1 MSRRGTLI
9 KFGVFAVVS
18 GGLLAILFNT
28 MTNTTSG
35 ETRQFTGTFTN
46 VSGLRPG
53 DDVRAA
59 GVSVGR
65 VQSIE
70 VTGDGLASVNFV
82 LGKNQTIYENTS
94 MVVRYQNLLGQRYLA
109 LVSGEGTADSLP
121 RGATI
126 PTSRTS
132 PGFDLTALLNGF
144 EPLFETLE
152 PEQINKLS
160 GSIIAVLQGE
170 GGTIE
175 TLLEETASLTTTLA
189 DNDEVFGRVVDNLT
203 PVLENLAA
211 HGNEFDTTVDQLGSL
226 TSALAKERKT
236 IGDSLDGLSELS
248 AATSGLVA
256 QSRPDLARNVK
267 TLSELSKTVV
277 ESRKEVGLVFDN
289 LPLATSA
296 FSRPMSHGSWLNI
309 YICNLALDLAGSTIN
324 VGSAGGPYS
333 EVCR

>member
-1 MSRRGTLI
+1 MRVMAI
-9 KFGVFAVVS
+9 KFGVFAAIALS
-18 GGLLAILFNT
+18 LLLVLYNT
-28 MTNTTSG
+28 MANSMSG
-35 ETRQFTGTFTN
+35 DSRKYVGEFTN

-65 VQSIE
+65 VKGIKIN
-70 VTGDGLASVNFV
+70 GKGLAEVDFV
-82 LGKNQTIYENTS
+82 LGGNQRIYENTT

-109 LVSGEGTADSLP
+109 LMPGEGKAP
-121 RGATI
+121 AVPAGATV

-144 EPLFETLE
+144 EPLFQTLE

-160 GSIIAVLQGE
+160 GSIVAVLQGE

-175 TLLEETASLTTTLA
+175 TLLEETASMSTRLA
-189 DNDEVFGRVVDNLT
+189 DNDEVFGRVIDNLT

-211 HGNEFDTTVDQLGSL
+211 HGNEFDTTVNQLDTL
-226 TSALAKERKT
+226 TKGLARERKT

-248 AATSGLVA
+248 AATA
-256 QSRPDLARNVK
+256 DITTEARPDLARDLK
-267 TLSELSKTVV
+267 TLSKLSQTVV
-277 ESRKEVGLVFDN
+277 ENQKEVGEVFDK
-289 LPLATSA
+289 LPLATGA

-309 YICNLALDLAGSTIN
+309 YMCSMAIELGGSIIHLGGAN
-324 VGSAGGPYS
+324 GPYS
-333 EVCR
+333 KVCR